1 MKRVCRPFLFLQ
13 NFKGGIILKKIY
25 VWLPEDIYNALV
37 NLASRRSEPISAVA
51 RSMLTES
58 ITTEAANDGIDKVT
72 EAVRKAMRDVLR
84 PTEDRL
90 AKLMAKAAV
99 AAATA
104 MYMNVQTIADLGKH
118 NAVEI
123 YNEARVKA
131 VAYLKERDDNE

>member
-1 MKRVCRPFLFLQ
+1 ML
-13 NFKGGIILKKIY
+13 LKKVTVY
-25 VWLPEDIYNALV
+25 LSEDTYEVLN
-37 NLASRRSEPISAVA
+37 NLSSRRKESMSLIARKILEKGLKEESAQ
-51 RSMLTES
+51 
-58 ITTEAANDGIDKVT
+58 DGIDAVT

>member
-1 MKRVCRPFLFLQ
+1 M
-13 NFKGGIILKKIY
+13 KKIT
-25 VWLPEDIYNALV
+25 VKVSDEIYSLLLDLSA
-37 NLASRRSEPISAVA
+37 RRQETVSSIVRKILEKG
-51 RSMLTES
+51 LTQ
-58 ITTEAANDGIDKVT
+58 EAAESGIDAVT

-131 VAYLKERDDNE
+131 AAYLKEMIMNELSFCNEDSFLSSNS

>member
-1 MKRVCRPFLFLQ
+1 MYLKRVNVQ
-13 NFKGGIILKKIY
+13 
-25 VWLPEDIYNALV
+25 LPEDVYQTLV
-37 NLASRRSEPISAVA
+37 NLASRRDESISAVA
-51 RSMLTES
+51 RKMLSEAVL
-58 ITTEAANDGIDKVT
+58 IEAANDGIDKVT
-72 EAVRKAMRDVLR
+72 EAVRKAMRDVLK

-90 AKLMAKAAV
+90 AKLMAKSAV

-118 NAVEI
+118 NAVEL

>member
-1 MKRVCRPFLFLQ
+1 
-13 NFKGGIILKKIY
+13 
-25 VWLPEDIYNALV
+25 
-37 NLASRRSEPISAVA
+37 
-51 RSMLTES
+51 MLTES

-131 VAYLKERDDNE
+131 AAYLKERDDNE

>member
-1 MKRVCRPFLFLQ
+1 ML
-13 NFKGGIILKKIY
+13 LKKVTVY
-25 VWLPEDIYNALV
+25 LSEDTYEVLN
-37 NLASRRSEPISAVA
+37 NMSSRRKESMSLIARKILEKGLKEESAQ
-51 RSMLTES
+51 
-58 ITTEAANDGIDKVT
+58 DGIDAVT

-131 VAYLKERDDNE
+131 AAYLKERDDNE

>member
-1 MKRVCRPFLFLQ
+1 MKKVTVYLS
-13 NFKGGIILKKIY
+13 
-25 VWLPEDIYNALV
+25 EDTYEVLN
-37 NLASRRSEPISAVA
+37 NMSSRRKESMSLIARKILEKGLKEESAQ
-51 RSMLTES
+51 
-58 ITTEAANDGIDKVT
+58 DGIDAVT

-118 NAVEI
+118 NAAEI
-123 YNEARVKA
+123 YNEARAKA
-131 VAYLKERDDNE
+131 AAYLKERDDNE

>member
-1 MKRVCRPFLFLQ
+1 MKRINVQ
-13 NFKGGIILKKIY
+13 
-25 VWLPEDIYNALV
+25 LPEDVYQALV
-37 NLASRRSEPISAVA
+37 NLASRRDESISAVA
-51 RSMLTES
+51 RKMLTES

-131 VAYLKERDDNE
+131 VAYLKERDENE

>member
-1 MKRVCRPFLFLQ
+1 MLLKRINVQ
-13 NFKGGIILKKIY
+13 
-25 VWLPEDIYNALV
+25 LPEDVYQALV
-37 NLASRRSEPISAVA
+37 NLASRRDESISAVA
-51 RSMLTES
+51 RKMLVES
-58 ITTEAANDGIDKVT
+58 ITNEAANDGIDKVT

-131 VAYLKERDDNE
+131 AAYLKERDDNE

>member
-1 MKRVCRPFLFLQ
+1 MKKVTVYLS
-13 NFKGGIILKKIY
+13 
-25 VWLPEDIYNALV
+25 EDTYEVLN
-37 NLASRRSEPISAVA
+37 NMSSRRKESMSLIARKILEKGLKEESAQ
-51 RSMLTES
+51 
-58 ITTEAANDGIDKVT
+58 DGIDAVT
-72 EAVRKAMRDVLR
+72 EAVRRAMRDILR

>member
-1 MKRVCRPFLFLQ
+1 MYLKRINVQ
-13 NFKGGIILKKIY
+13 
-25 VWLPEDIYNALV
+25 LPEDVYQALV
-37 NLASRRSEPISAVA
+37 NLASRRDESISSVA
-51 RSMLTES
+51 RKMLSEAVL
-58 ITTEAANDGIDKVT
+58 IEAANDGIDKVT

-90 AKLMAKAAV
+90 AKLMAKSAV

-118 NAVEI
+118 NAVEL

>member
-1 MKRVCRPFLFLQ
+1 MKKVTVYLS
-13 NFKGGIILKKIY
+13 
-25 VWLPEDIYNALV
+25 EDTYEVLN
-37 NLASRRSEPISAVA
+37 NLSSRRKESMSLIARKILEKGLKEESAQ
-51 RSMLTES
+51 
-58 ITTEAANDGIDKVT
+58 DGIDAVT

-131 VAYLKERDDNE
+131 AAYLKERDDNE

>member
-1 MKRVCRPFLFLQ
+1 
-13 NFKGGIILKKIY
+13 LKKVTVY
-25 VWLPEDIYNALV
+25 LSEDTYEVLN
-37 NLASRRSEPISAVA
+37 NLSSRRKESMSLIARKILEKGLKEESAQ
-51 RSMLTES
+51 
-58 ITTEAANDGIDKVT
+58 DGIDAVT
-72 EAVRKAMRDVLR
+72 EAVRRAMRDILR

>member
-1 MKRVCRPFLFLQ
+1 
-13 NFKGGIILKKIY
+13 
-25 VWLPEDIYNALV
+25 
-37 NLASRRSEPISAVA
+37 
-51 RSMLTES
+51 MLIDS
-58 ITTEAANDGIDKVT
+58 ITNEAANDGIDKVT

-131 VAYLKERDDNE
+131 AAYLKERDDNE

>member
-1 MKRVCRPFLFLQ
+1 MKKVTVYLS
-13 NFKGGIILKKIY
+13 
-25 VWLPEDIYNALV
+25 EDTYEVLN
-37 NLASRRSEPISAVA
+37 NMSSRRKESMSLIARKILEKGLKEESAQ
-51 RSMLTES
+51 
-58 ITTEAANDGIDKVT
+58 DGIDAVT

-131 VAYLKERDDNE
+131 AAYLKERDDNE

>member
-1 MKRVCRPFLFLQ
+1 LKRINVQ
-13 NFKGGIILKKIY
+13 
-25 VWLPEDIYNALV
+25 LPEDAYRALV
-37 NLASRRSEPISAVA
+37 NLASRRDESISAVA
-51 RSMLTES
+51 RKMLIES
-58 ITTEAANDGIDKVT
+58 ITNEAANDGIDKVT

>member
-1 MKRVCRPFLFLQ
+1 LKRINVQ
-13 NFKGGIILKKIY
+13 
-25 VWLPEDIYNALV
+25 LPEDVYQALV
-37 NLASRRSEPISAVA
+37 NLASRRDESISAVA
-51 RSMLTES
+51 RKMLTES

-131 VAYLKERDDNE
+131 VAYLKERDENE

>member
-1 MKRVCRPFLFLQ
+1 LKRINVQ
-13 NFKGGIILKKIY
+13 
-25 VWLPEDIYNALV
+25 LPEDVYQALV
-37 NLASRRSEPISAVA
+37 NLASRRDESISAVA
-51 RSMLTES
+51 RRMLTES

-131 VAYLKERDDNE
+131 AAYLKERDDNE

>member
-1 MKRVCRPFLFLQ
+1 MKKVT
-13 NFKGGIILKKIY
+13 IY
-25 VWLPEDIYNALV
+25 LSEDTYEVLN
-37 NLASRRSEPISAVA
+37 NLSSRRKESMSLIARKILEKGLKEESAQ
-51 RSMLTES
+51 
-58 ITTEAANDGIDKVT
+58 DGIDAVT

-118 NAVEI
+118 NAIEI

-131 VAYLKERDDNE
+131 AAYLKERDDDE

>member
-1 MKRVCRPFLFLQ
+1 MKKVTVYLS
-13 NFKGGIILKKIY
+13 
-25 VWLPEDIYNALV
+25 EDTYEVLN
-37 NLASRRSEPISAVA
+37 NLSSRRKESISLIA
-51 RSMLTES
+51 RKILEKGLTEES
-58 ITTEAANDGIDKVT
+58 AKDGMDAVT

>member
-1 MKRVCRPFLFLQ
+1 M
-13 NFKGGIILKKIY
+13 KKIT
-25 VWLPEDIYNALV
+25 VKVSNEIYSLLLDLSA
-37 NLASRRSEPISAVA
+37 RRQETVSSIVRKILEKG
-51 RSMLTES
+51 LTQ
-58 ITTEAANDGIDKVT
+58 EAAESGIDAVT

-131 VAYLKERDDNE
+131 AAYLKERDDNE

>member
-1 MKRVCRPFLFLQ
+1 M
-13 NFKGGIILKKIY
+13 KKIT
-25 VWLPEDIYNALV
+25 VKVSDEIYSLLLDLSA
-37 NLASRRSEPISAVA
+37 RRQETVSSIVRKILEKG
-51 RSMLTES
+51 LTQ
-58 ITTEAANDGIDKVT
+58 EAAESGIDAVT

-131 VAYLKERDDNE
+131 AAYLKERDDNE

>member
-1 MKRVCRPFLFLQ
+1 M
-13 NFKGGIILKKIY
+13 KKIY

-37 NLASRRSEPISAVA
+37 NLASRRDEAISAVA
-51 RSMLTES
+51 RKMLIDS
-58 ITTEAANDGIDKVT
+58 ITNEAANDGIDKVT

-131 VAYLKERDDNE
+131 AAYLKERDDNE

>member
-1 MKRVCRPFLFLQ
+1 M
-13 NFKGGIILKKIY
+13 KKIY

-37 NLASRRSEPISAVA
+37 NLASRRDEAISAVA
-51 RSMLTES
+51 RKMLIES
-58 ITTEAANDGIDKVT
+58 ITNEAANDGIDKVT

-131 VAYLKERDDNE
+131 AAYLKERDDNE

>member
-1 MKRVCRPFLFLQ
+1 MKKVTVYLS
-13 NFKGGIILKKIY
+13 
-25 VWLPEDIYNALV
+25 EDTYEVLN
-37 NLASRRSEPISAVA
+37 NLSSRRKESMSLIARKILEKGLKEESAQ
-51 RSMLTES
+51 
-58 ITTEAANDGIDKVT
+58 DGIDAVT
-72 EAVRKAMRDVLR
+72 EAVRRAMRDILR

>member
-1 MKRVCRPFLFLQ
+1 MKRVNVQ
-13 NFKGGIILKKIY
+13 
-25 VWLPEDIYNALV
+25 LPEDVYQTLV
-37 NLASRRSEPISAVA
+37 NLASRRDESISAVA
-51 RSMLTES
+51 RKMLSEAVL
-58 ITTEAANDGIDKVT
+58 IEAANDGIDKVT
-72 EAVRKAMRDVLR
+72 EAVRKAMRDVLK

-90 AKLMAKAAV
+90 AKLMAKSAV

-118 NAVEI
+118 NAVEL

>member
-1 MKRVCRPFLFLQ
+1 MYLKRVNVQ
-13 NFKGGIILKKIY
+13 
-25 VWLPEDIYNALV
+25 LPEDVYQALV
-37 NLASRRSEPISAVA
+37 NLASRRDESISAVA
-51 RSMLTES
+51 RKMLSEAVL
-58 ITTEAANDGIDKVT
+58 IEAANDGIDKVT
-72 EAVRKAMRDVLR
+72 EAVRKAMRDVLK

-90 AKLMAKAAV
+90 AKLMAKSAV

-118 NAVEI
+118 NAIEL

>member
-1 MKRVCRPFLFLQ
+1 M
-13 NFKGGIILKKIY
+13 KKIT
-25 VWLPEDIYNALV
+25 VKVSDETYNLLIDLSA
-37 NLASRRSEPISAVA
+37 RRQETVSSIVRKILEKG
-51 RSMLTES
+51 LTQ
-58 ITTEAANDGIDKVT
+58 EAAESGIDAVT

-131 VAYLKERDDNE
+131 AAYLKERDDNE

>member
-1 MKRVCRPFLFLQ
+1 M
-13 NFKGGIILKKIY
+13 KGGFILKKIY
-25 VWLPEDIYNALV
+25 VCLPEDIYEALV
-37 NLASRRSEPISAVA
+37 GLASRRKESISAIA
-51 RSMLTES
+51 RKMLTES
-58 ITTEAANDGIDKVT
+58 IAVEAANDGIDKVT

-90 AKLMAKAAV
+90 AKLMAKTAV

-131 VAYLKERDDNE
+131 VAYLKERDGNE

>member
-1 MKRVCRPFLFLQ
+1 MLLKRINVQ
-13 NFKGGIILKKIY
+13 
-25 VWLPEDIYNALV
+25 LPEDVYQALV
-37 NLASRRSEPISAVA
+37 NLASRRDESISAVA
-51 RSMLTES
+51 RKMLTES

-131 VAYLKERDDNE
+131 VAYLKERDENE

>member
-1 MKRVCRPFLFLQ
+1 MKQICV
-13 NFKGGIILKKIY
+13 KISDETY
-25 VWLPEDIYNALV
+25 SLLLD
-37 NLASRRSEPISAVA
+37 ISARRQETVSSIV
-51 RSMLTES
+51 RKILEKGLTQ
-58 ITTEAANDGIDKVT
+58 EAAESGIDAVT

-131 VAYLKERDDNE
+131 AAYLKERDDNE